1 MWEKG
6 LSDKQTENELTE
18 KAKQLLMKNRGMTE
32 QQAHKYLQKQAMDRC
47 VRKSEIAEAVIADLT
62 ISSTARAVCLL
73 PF

>member
-47 VRKSEIAEAVIADLT
+47 GRKSEIAEAVIADLT
-62 ISSTARAVCLL
+62 IS
-73 PF
+73 